1 MEDLLIKVANILSS
15 LQLQTSQI
23 LPAGSPCKEIT
34 SNTVSIPP
42 LELDTPRADSIVDK
56 LMAVGM
62 SYNNSL
68 ELSQIHQNSCI
79 ELAQQYIELYNDTCR
94 GVSEEAFGGPLDLD
108 NSKMLSRIRKLSR
121 RYTMTVVSWEEDLIE
136 SARLRVEERDKIQG
150 PSRLS
155 RKAFNTVSPYYGI
168 IPSSQAKVCFIV
180 LPSKARGILQDK
192 SETFSSRQSFPCKTI
207 GYVLETN

>member
-1 MEDLLIKVANILSS
+1 MEDLLTKVANILSS

-34 SNTVSIPP
+34 SNTLSIPP
-42 LELDTPRADSIVDK
+42 LELDTPRADSTVEK

-62 SYNNSL
+62 PYNNAL

-94 GVSEEAFGGPLDLD
+94 GVSEEAFGGPFDLD
-108 NSKMLSRIRKLSR
+108 HSRMLSRIRKLSH
-121 RYTMTVVSWEEDLIE
+121 RYSMTVVAWEEDLIE
-136 SARLRVEERDKIQG
+136 SARLRVGERDKIEG

-155 RKAFNTVSPYYGI
+155 RKVFNTVSPYYGTTT
-168 IPSSQAKVCFIV
+168 SSQ
-180 LPSKARGILQDK
+180 G
-192 SETFSSRQSFPCKTI
+192 
-207 GYVLETN
+207 